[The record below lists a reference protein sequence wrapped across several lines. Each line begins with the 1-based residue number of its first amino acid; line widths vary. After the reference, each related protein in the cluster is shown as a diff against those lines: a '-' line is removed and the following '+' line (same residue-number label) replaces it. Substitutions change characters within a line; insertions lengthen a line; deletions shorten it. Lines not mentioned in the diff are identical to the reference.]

1 MPMFMLCLI
10 AFFVHYFFNFY
21 PNITV
26 VRTLNLELYTFS
38 DILCFQTF
46 IVTEYGAGNVVST
59 DGDIYSYGIIVLEM
73 VTGKR
78 PTNTIFTQ
86 GMSLDEYVE
95 MALHTG
101 PMDVVDIRLSLS
113 LKNEAN
119 DASASHN
126 RKIEALISLLRLGLS
141 CSEEMP
147 TSRMPTGDIIKEL
160 VAIKSSIRI

>member
-1 MPMFMLCLI
+1 
-10 AFFVHYFFNFY
+10 
-21 PNITV
+21 
-26 VRTLNLELYTFS
+26 
-38 DILCFQTF
+38 
-46 IVTEYGAGNVVST
+46 VVST

-141 CSEEMP
+141 CYEEMP

>member
-1 MPMFMLCLI
+1 MLCLI

-78 PTNTIFTQ
+78 PTDNIFTR
-86 GMSLDEYVE
+86 GMSLREYVA

-101 PMDVVDIRLSLS
+101 PMDVVDMRLSLS

-141 CSEEMP
+141 CYEEMP